1 MGRDWLSLLWDW
13 VPFKYPWP
21 NTPPE
26 PMASRLLVAQGVQAV
41 VEEDPEAVDHVFHG
55 LRHQIQKQYRRYGPA
70 NARKQQNKPPQGKA
84 RRKGHAQKDEKE
96 GEGVAHVS

>member
-26 PMASRLLVAQGVQAV
+26 TVWVTLRRCQ
-41 VEEDPEAVDHVFHG
+41 EE
-55 LRHQIQKQYRRYGPA
+55 
-70 NARKQQNKPPQGKA
+70 
-84 RRKGHAQKDEKE
+84 E
-96 GEGVAHVS
+96 GWRSVTVEGVEFT